1 MWTGHVVR
9 LHHRQPNPCPHPS
22 RTHFPGA
29 RTVTP
34 EARLPDRIRLLLV
47 DDQILSRGVLRSGLE
62 RERDLEI
69 VAELARTEDVVAA
82 AKRHR
87 ANIALVDAGGPGY
100 DSINVTTELR
110 TSMPE
115 CRVVMLTTYGRPGH
129 LRRGLEAGAKGIALK
144 GSPVPQLADA
154 VRRVHLGLRV
164 VDANLAAEVLIYTE
178 TPLDRGETDT
188 LRAAREGGSVAT
200 MAQKLDVSERLVRNR
215 LWSAIGK
222 TGARTRADAI
232 TIAERNGW
240 LFD

>member
-1 MWTGHVVR
+1 MISTEVLLILPDALPRRPDG
-9 LHHRQPNPCPHPS
+9 
-22 RTHFPGA
+22 
-29 RTVTP
+29 TP

-69 VAELARTEDVVAA
+69 VAELKRSDDVVAA

-87 ANIALVDAGGPGY
+87 ANIALLDTAGSGHA
-100 DSINVTTELR
+100 SITVTTQLR

-129 LRRGLEAGAKGIALK
+129 LRRGLEAGAKGFALK
-144 GSPVPQLADA
+144 NSPTPQLADA

-164 VDANLAAEVLIYTE
+164 VDANLAAETLHYTQ
-178 TPLDRGETDT
+178 TPLTEGETTT
-188 LRAAREGGSVAT
+188 LRAAREGGTVAT
-200 MAQKLDVSERLVRNR
+200 MAEKLAVSERVVRTR

-232 TIAERNGW
+232 TIAEQNGW
-240 LFD
+240 LYD

>member
-1 MWTGHVVR
+1 M
-9 LHHRQPNPCPHPS
+9 
-22 RTHFPGA
+22 
-29 RTVTP
+29 
-34 EARLPDRIRLLLV
+34 PDRIRLLLV
-47 DDQILSRGVLRSGLE
+47 DDQILSRGVLRNGLE

-69 VAELARTEDVVAA
+69 VAELKRSDDVVAA

-87 ANIALVDAGGPGY
+87 ANIALLDTAGSGHA
-100 DSINVTTELR
+100 SITVTTQLR

-144 GSPVPQLADA
+144 NSPTPQLADA

-164 VDANLAAEVLIYTE
+164 VDANLAAETLHYTQ
-178 TPLDRGETDT
+178 TPLTEGETTT
-188 LRAAREGGSVAT
+188 LRAAREGGTVAT
-200 MAQKLDVSERLVRNR
+200 MAEKLAVSERVVRTR

-240 LFD
+240 LYD

>member
-1 MWTGHVVR
+1 M
-9 LHHRQPNPCPHPS
+9 
-22 RTHFPGA
+22 
-29 RTVTP
+29 
-34 EARLPDRIRLLLV
+34 PDRIRLLLV
-47 DDQILSRGVLRSGLE
+47 DDQILSRGVLRNGLE

-69 VAELARTEDVVAA
+69 VAELKRSDDVVAA

-87 ANIALVDAGGPGY
+87 ANIALLDTAGSGHA
-100 DSINVTTELR
+100 SITVTTQLR

-129 LRRGLEAGAKGIALK
+129 LRRGLEAGAKGFALK
-144 GSPVPQLADA
+144 NSPTPQLADA

-164 VDANLAAEVLIYTE
+164 VDANLAAENLHYTQ
-178 TPLDRGETDT
+178 TPLTEGETTT
-188 LRAAREGGSVAT
+188 LRAAREGGTVST
-200 MAQKLDVSERLVRNR
+200 MAEKLAVSERVVRTR

-240 LFD
+240 LYD

>member
-1 MWTGHVVR
+1 MIWNRSPTH
-9 LHHRQPNPCPHPS
+9 LPS

-29 RTVTP
+29 RTVTS

-62 RERDLEI
+62 REQDLEV
-69 VAELARTEDVVAA
+69 VAEINRTDDVVAA
-82 AKRHR
+82 AKHHR
-87 ANIALVDAGGPGY
+87 ANVALVDAAGPGF
-100 DSINVTTELR
+100 DSINVTTNLR

-129 LRRGLEAGAKGIALK
+129 LRRGLEAGAKGFALK
-144 GSPVPQLADA
+144 GSPAPQLADA

-164 VDANLAAEVLIYTE
+164 VDANLAAETLHYAD
-178 TPLDRGETDT
+178 TPLNDGEADT
-188 LRAAREGGSVAT
+188 LRAAREGGSVAR
-200 MAQKLDVSERLVRNR
+200 MAQKLEVSERVVRTR

-232 TIAERNGW
+232 LIAEHNGW
-240 LFD
+240 LLD

>member
-1 MWTGHVVR
+1 M
-9 LHHRQPNPCPHPS
+9 
-22 RTHFPGA
+22 
-29 RTVTP
+29 
-34 EARLPDRIRLLLV
+34 PDRIRLLLV

-69 VAELARTEDVVAA
+69 VAELKRTDDVVTA

-87 ANIALVDAGGPGY
+87 ANVALLDAGGPGY

-115 CRVVMLTTYGRPGH
+115 CRVVMLTTYGRPVH
-129 LRRGLEAGAKGIALK
+129 LRRGLEAGAKGFALK
-144 GSPVPQLADA
+144 GSPAPQLADA

-164 VDANLAAEVLIYTE
+164 VDANLAAETLQYAD
-178 TPLDRGETDT
+178 TPLNEGETRT
-188 LRAAREGGSVAT
+188 LRAAREGGSVAL
-200 MAQKLDVSERLVRNR
+200 MARKLDVSERVVRTR

-232 TIAERNGW
+232 SIAERNGW
-240 LFD
+240 LLD